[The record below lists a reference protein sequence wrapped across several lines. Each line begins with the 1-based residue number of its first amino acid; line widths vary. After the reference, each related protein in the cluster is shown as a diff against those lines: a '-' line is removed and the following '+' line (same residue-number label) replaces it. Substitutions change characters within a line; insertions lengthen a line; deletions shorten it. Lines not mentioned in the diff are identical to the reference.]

1 MTLTSS
7 RCSRAHTSVPQ
18 PSFLD
23 AHLRAEA
30 RALSELSL
38 TATGV
43 GARGGGVGRGSK
55 ETESGLSKKAQSKSE
70 KENEGAG
77 WEINGPC
84 EPQQDLTLTLKPE
97 KGNLDRW
104 RDTVAGEE
112 RTSFIFEP
120 RCSIAWPVH
129 LIGAVRTG
137 LGSCRMAA
145 GSCQPPGSS
154 EGNMIQ

>member
-1 MTLTSS
+1 MFTG
-7 RCSRAHTSVPQ
+7 
-18 PSFLD
+18 
-23 AHLRAEA
+23 AHLRPATVFSRRASPAEA

-38 TATGV
+38 TATVV
-43 GARGGGVGRGSK
+43 GARGGGVGRASK

-120 RCSIAWPVH
+120 RCWPVH
-129 LIGAVRTG
+129 LFGAVRTG

-145 GSCQPPGSS
+145 GSCQPPVSS